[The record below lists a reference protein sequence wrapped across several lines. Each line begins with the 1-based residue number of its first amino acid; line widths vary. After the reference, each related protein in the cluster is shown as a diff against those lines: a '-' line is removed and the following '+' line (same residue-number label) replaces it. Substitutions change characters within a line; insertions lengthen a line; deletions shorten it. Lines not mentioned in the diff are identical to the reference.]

1 MAIDWK
7 ERDLA
12 VERRLAEFEARAQAR
27 RDEAARKA
35 IEKAEAAARQSEAD
49 TVVAQESQEAAEETP
64 ARDRPLVH
72 PNDPLYTNDP
82 ESEHWAGM
90 VTGGPAYSGEET
102 EVKGKGEGEDK
113 SGGEGISM
121 KGPLYATHEIADSQR
136 VIEGEPTLDEYL
148 VALEVEKPVRF
159 ELSGTAEM
167 RDAKHRNPKW
177 DEYYRAQRIIGE
189 YENERVEAAA
199 DKVKGQYDTGEDGKA
214 VNWLNRP
221 ERPIGFWNDWIGTV
235 ATLGF
240 IKREGPEW
248 DAYLNFHKR
257 KSERYWAIQAARD
270 DESERI
276 RKEAQEGPRFTDVEG
291 LTEQFRR
298 TTEEGYGGPPPSYG
312 DRTDTRSDYE
322 KSLEEAA
329 QDAPISKMTPDVPE
343 GRADVEFDK
352 EQYVYDTRS
361 GKFPD
366 PATDTPEQTAAWDAY
381 RETMLDGDLDE
392 QFEASHGLRRAFGRP
407 VFSQEKAEAGASDSP
422 TEESEAPVIDK
433 ASERPYKKA
442 AEAYIG
448 PMQEVESFGGKS
460 DASNPISSA
469 YGASQFTKGTWMGM
483 IKKYRP
489 DLMEGRTK
497 EEVLALRSNYKL
509 DYEMVTRFTE
519 ENAAK
524 LDRLGHPLTR
534 RNLYLM
540 HFAGSTAAPKLLK
553 APEGDKA
560 SNYVSSKAQKSN
572 PSVFWYGDR
581 KKDKNGNTVYYYE
594 GKQKYPVWI
603 HAHNPPKYK
612 SVKQVLDW
620 AEKKMG

>member
-64 ARDRPLVH
+64 ARDGPLVH

-298 TTEEGYGGPPPSYG
+298 TTEEGYGGPPPSYE
-312 DRTDTRSDYE
+312 DRTDTR
-322 KSLEEAA
+322 
-329 QDAPISKMTPDVPE
+329 
-343 GRADVEFDK
+343 
-352 EQYVYDTRS
+352 
-361 GKFPD
+361 
-366 PATDTPEQTAAWDAY
+366 
-381 RETMLDGDLDE
+381 
-392 QFEASHGLRRAFGRP
+392 
-407 VFSQEKAEAGASDSP
+407 
-422 TEESEAPVIDK
+422 
-433 ASERPYKKA
+433 
-442 AEAYIG
+442 
-448 PMQEVESFGGKS
+448 
-460 DASNPISSA
+460 
-469 YGASQFTKGTWMGM
+469 
-483 IKKYRP
+483 
-489 DLMEGRTK
+489 
-497 EEVLALRSNYKL
+497 
-509 DYEMVTRFTE
+509 
-519 ENAAK
+519 
-524 LDRLGHPLTR
+524 
-534 RNLYLM
+534 NL
-540 HFAGSTAAPKLLK
+540 
-553 APEGDKA
+553 
-560 SNYVSSKAQKSN
+560 
-572 PSVFWYGDR
+572 
-581 KKDKNGNTVYYYE
+581 
-594 GKQKYPVWI
+594 
-603 HAHNPPKYK
+603 
-612 SVKQVLDW
+612 
-620 AEKKMG
+620 